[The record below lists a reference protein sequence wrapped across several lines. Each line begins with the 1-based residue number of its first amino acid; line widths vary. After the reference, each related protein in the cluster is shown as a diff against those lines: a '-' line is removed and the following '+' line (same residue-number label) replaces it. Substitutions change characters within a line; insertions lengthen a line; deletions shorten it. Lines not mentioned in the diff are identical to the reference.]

1 MNTIS
6 IDRVQ
11 ALFSLIFFYEVAEY
25 IQLHYPTN
33 TWFPSDGLEA
43 FLWVMELF
51 LAWFIL
57 SKIPPNPRRGVVRF
71 SRWHRS
77 EEDEAVSID
86 RK

>member
-57 SKIPPNPRRGVVRF
+57 SKIPPNPPRVVRF
-71 SRWHRS
+71 AGWAEKNRLVQR
-77 EEDEAVSID
+77 ID